1 MKLRVLAVL
10 LVLCTVF
17 SGCMKIEQDTENL
30 MRPPKL
36 SVEQQQIF
44 SALSAAAGAD
54 VALKYPKE
62 GEYRS
67 AFVMYDIDGDKQ
79 DEAIVFYTG
88 AAGGDVRLNILDKK
102 DGTWYSL
109 YDAAG
114 DGPDIE
120 SISFPKMLS
129 ATRSNIAIAF
139 DLRSRGQKTLAVYSF
154 EENRLKEEFKTDFT
168 NCLIQDFDG
177 DSRQEILLL
186 NNLYLTG
193 DSEAKLVDNTYYN
206 GKLGVVST
214 LAPLNRDVAEYV
226 QLSVEKPL
234 RSDIVKNEA
243 EQGAGEPA
251 AIEPSDDEDAYN
263 IFIDGKTGNNSYVT
277 EIIGIRRNRLVNLML
292 KEASD
297 GSINDYSVTTIRP
310 IPMLTKDIND
320 DGLLEFPVGLAI
332 PGAPIS
338 SEESLISLI
347 CWNNFMDA
355 EFYPAVYSLV
365 NTTYQFT
372 FNYPPF
378 WDEKNISVQQQDG
391 NEWRFYEYIG
401 KNKSHEA
408 AFGDELLRIRAFTN
422 NDYLDDEGYQQI
434 AQNDEFTYYAYIP
447 AFEEGKQNELA
458 ITMEE
463 FKALFHSS
471 IL

>member
-10 LVLCTVF
+10 LVLCTVL

-44 SALSAAAGAD
+44 SALSAAAGTEIF
-54 VALKYPKE
+54 LKYPKD

-67 AFVMYDIDGDKQ
+67 AFVMYDVDGDKQ
-79 DEAIVFYTG
+79 DEAIVFYTN
-88 AAGGDVRLNILDKK
+88 AADELRLNILDKQN
-102 DGTWYSL
+102 GTWYSL

-114 DGPDIE
+114 DGPDID

-129 ATRSNIAIAF
+129 ATQSNIAIAF
-139 DLRSRGQKTLAVYSF
+139 DMRSRGQKTLAIYSF

-193 DSEAKLVDNTYYN
+193 DSEAKLVDNTYFN
-206 GKLGVVST
+206 GKLGIIST

-226 QLSVEKPL
+226 QLSVEKNPA
-234 RSDIVKNEA
+234 SDIVKSET
-243 EQGAGEPA
+243 QPDSEPVA
-251 AIEPSDDEDAYN
+251 AVPSNDENAYN
-263 IFIDGKTGNNSYVT
+263 IFVDGKTGNNSYAT
-277 EIIGIRRNRLVNLML
+277 EIIGIRRNRLVNMLL

-297 GSINDYSVTTIRP
+297 GTINDYSVTTIRP
-310 IPMLTKDIND
+310 IPMFTKDIND
-320 DGLLEFPVGLAI
+320 DGLLEVPMGLRI

-347 CWNNFMDA
+347 CWNNFMDT
-355 EFYPAVYSLV
+355 EFYPAAYSLV
-365 NTTYQFT
+365 NSTYQFT
-372 FNYPPF
+372 FDYPPS
-378 WDEKNISVQQQDG
+378 WDDKNISVQQQDG
-391 NEWRFYEYIG
+391 NEWRFYEFIG
-401 KNKSHEA
+401 KNKSDSHED
-408 AFGDELLRIRAFTN
+408 AFGDELLRIKAFTN
-422 NDYLDDEGYQQI
+422 NDYVDDEGYQQI
-434 AQNDEFTYYAYIP
+434 AQNDEYTYYAYIP
-447 AFEEGKQNELA
+447 ALEEGKQNELT
-458 ITMEE
+458 ISMEE
-463 FKALFHSS
+463 LKVLFHSS
-471 IL
+471 MI